1 MKNVIQIVICRCH
14 FITYNTSQRIRHLK
28 SKEHLVFCK
37 EMEQKDKNL
46 PVSLLETSWDKGTK
60 RQP

>member
-37 EMEQKDKNL
+37 EMEQKDKDSFINNIKEKNEL
-46 PVSLLETSWDKGTK
+46 NIN
-60 RQP
+60 

>member
-37 EMEQKDKNL
+37 EMEQKDKEPFINIK
-46 PVSLLETSWDKGTK
+46 EKII
-60 RQP
+60 